1 MNDFR
6 KESFQFCCVKVQK
19 SVQGEEVPQDFS
31 IKALVDGVLES
42 SGFKE
47 KRARTMDIDDFMK
60 LLHAFNS
67 AGIHFV

>member
-1 MNDFR
+1 MDSCALKLGMEIFII
-6 KESFQFCCVKVQK
+6 VQ
-19 SVQGEEVPQDFS
+19 
-31 IKALVDGVLES
+31 ALVDQVLES

-60 LLHAFNS
+60 LLHSFNS